1 MTFWAV
7 IVFFLCAGL
16 GILLVPLLRVSRRD
30 QADQRLQQNIG
41 IAREQRHQLDWQLE
55 AGEIDQA
62 DYDSAFIDLQTSLA
76 LGLKPQESGSEKSRG
91 TWMALVVLVLVPAL
105 SLSLYSIYG
114 EYHVIGNPQILQA
127 IENPVAQ
134 QHSGKDIDGMLQALQ
149 LKLQQNPED
158 ASGWYMLGRSLMAI
172 QSYDEAVVAF
182 QRTYELTGDEPAIL
196 FSLADALTMQN
207 GGNLLGTPEKLLQR
221 GLKIAP
227 RDPKGLWL
235 AGLAAEQRK
244 DYSTAHRYWT
254 TLLPLVSDDQASL
267 QQVQALIGRLE
278 QRNPDLVPAAGV
290 IQTINLEVDITPK
303 LKNRANPNDTVFVY
317 ARAAQ
322 GPPMPLAV
330 KKLKLSDLPATVV
343 LSDNDAMIPSMKL
356 SSFDQLILGA
366 RVSRS
371 GKPVPQPGDFFTEI
385 NALDR
390 DPSTQR
396 ITLQIDRV
404 K

>member
-1 MTFWAV
+1 
-7 IVFFLCAGL
+7 
-16 GILLVPLLRVSRRD
+16 
-30 QADQRLQQNIG
+30 
-41 IAREQRHQLDWQLE
+41 
-55 AGEIDQA
+55 
-62 DYDSAFIDLQTSLA
+62 
-76 LGLKPQESGSEKSRG
+76 
-91 TWMALVVLVLVPAL
+91 MALVVLVLMPAM

-127 IENPVAQ
+127 AKATVTQ
-134 QHSGKDIDGMLQALQ
+134 QHTGKDIDGMLQTLK
-149 LKLQQNPED
+149 LKLQQNPKD
-158 ASGWYMLGRSLMAI
+158 ARGWYMLGRSLMAI

-182 QRTYELTGDEPAIL
+182 QRTYDLTGDEPAIL

-207 GGNLLGTPEKLLQR
+207 SGNLLGAPEKLVQR

-244 DYSTAHRYWT
+244 DYSTARRYWS
-254 TLLPLVSDDQASL
+254 TLLPLVSGDQASV
-267 QQVQALIGRLE
+267 QQVQALIARLE

-330 KKLKLSDLPATVV
+330 KKLKLSDLPAAMV
-343 LSDNDAMIPSMKL
+343 LSDSDAMVPSMKL

-371 GKPVPQPGDFFTEI
+371 GNPVPQSGDFFIEI
-385 NALDR
+385 NAPDR
-390 DPSTQR
+390 NPPTQR
-396 ITLQIDRV
+396 IVLQINQV

>member
-1 MTFWAV
+1 MTFWVV
-7 IVFFLCAGL
+7 IALFLCAGL
-16 GILLVPLLRVSRRD
+16 GILVVPLLRVSQRD

-41 IAREQRHQLDWQLE
+41 IAREQRHQLDRQLE

-62 DYDSAFIDLQTSLA
+62 DYDGAFIDLQTSLA
-76 LGLKPQESGSEKSRG
+76 LGLKPQEPGTEKSRG

-105 SLSLYSIYG
+105 SLALYSTYG
-114 EYHVIGNPQILQA
+114 EYRVIGNPQILQA
-127 IENPVAQ
+127 AKNPVTQ
-134 QHSGKDIDGMLQALQ
+134 QHSGEDIDGMLQALK

-158 ASGWYMLGRSLMAI
+158 ARGWYMLGRSLMAI
-172 QSYDEAVVAF
+172 QNYDEAVVAF
-182 QRTYELTGDEPAIL
+182 QRTYDLTGDEPAIL

-207 GGNLLGTPEKLLQR
+207 GGNLLGVPEKLVQL

-244 DYSTAHRYWT
+244 DYSAAHRYWS
-254 TLLPLVSDDQASL
+254 TLLPLVSDDRASL

-278 QRNPDLVPAAGV
+278 QRNPDLVPVAGV
-290 IQTINLEVDITPK
+290 IQTINLEVDITPE

-317 ARAAQ
+317 AKAAQ

-371 GKPVPQPGDFFTEI
+371 GKPAPQPGDFFTEI

-396 ITLQIDRV
+396 IALQIDRV

>member
-16 GILLVPLLRVSRRD
+16 GILLVPLLRVSQRD

-41 IAREQRHQLDWQLE
+41 IAREQRLQLDWQLE

-76 LGLKPQESGSEKSRG
+76 LGLKPQEPGTEKSRG

-105 SLSLYSIYG
+105 SLALYSIYG
-114 EYHVIGNPQILQA
+114 EYRVIGNPQILQA
-127 IENPVAQ
+127 TENPVAQ

-158 ASGWYMLGRSLMAI
+158 APGWYMLGRSLMAI
-172 QSYDEAVVAF
+172 QSYDEAVAAF
-182 QRTYELTGDEPAIL
+182 QRTYDLTGDEPAIL

-207 GGNLLGTPEKLLQR
+207 GGNLLGTPEKLVQR

-244 DYSTAHRYWT
+244 DYSTALHYWS
-254 TLLPLVSDDQASL
+254 TLLPLVSDDPASV
-267 QQVQALIGRLE
+267 QQVQALISRLE

-290 IQTINLEVDITPK
+290 IQTINLEVDITPE

-317 ARAAQ
+317 AKAAQ

-366 RVSRS
+366 RVSRN

-396 ITLQIDRV
+396 IALQIDRV